1 MLFMI
6 IERFQDN
13 DMRPVYRKVRSEGR
27 LLPEGL
33 KYVDSWVE
41 ANFARCFQV
50 MECDDLRV
58 LQEWMLRWA
67 GTGVS
72 FEVVPIVS
80 SRDARDVVTSHLDP
94 T

>member
-33 KYVDSWVE
+33 KYVDSWDRQQPGR
-41 ANFARCFQV
+41 A
-50 MECDDLRV
+50 
-58 LQEWMLRWA
+58 
-67 GTGVS
+67 
-72 FEVVPIVS
+72 
-80 SRDARDVVTSHLDP
+80 
-94 T
+94 